1 MTETLRERAEKT
13 SREVQDILGVST
25 EEHPREIAEAIEQ
38 AIIRALVEE
47 RQRCA
52 DKALECC
59 AKHTD
64 KAHQISEEIRQVKS
78 LLISNLSSM
87 R

>member
-1 MTETLRERAEKT
+1 MTETLKERAENT
-13 SREVQDILGVST
+13 TREVQKILGISAD
-25 EEHPREIAEAIEQ
+25 EHPREIADAIEQ

-52 DKALECC
+52 DKALECG

-64 KAHQISEEIRQVKS
+64 KAHQIAEEIRLVKS
-78 LLISNLSSM
+78 VLITNLSSM

>member
-1 MTETLRERAEKT
+1 MKDTLRERAEKT
-13 SREVQDILGVST
+13 CREVQDILGVST
-25 EEHPREIAEAIEQ
+25 GDHPGEIAEAIEQ

-47 RQRCA
+47 RQHCA
-52 DKALECC
+52 DKALESC

-64 KAHQISEEIRQVKS
+64 KAHQISEEIRQVNS
-78 LLISNLSSM
+78 VLISNLSSM

>member
-1 MTETLRERAEKT
+1 MTENLKERAEKT
-13 SREVQDILGVST
+13 SREVQDILGLSDQ
-25 EEHPREIAEAIEQ
+25 EHPREIAQAIEQ

-64 KAHQISEEIRQVKS
+64 KAHQISDEIRRVNS
-78 LLISNLSSM
+78 LLVANLSSM